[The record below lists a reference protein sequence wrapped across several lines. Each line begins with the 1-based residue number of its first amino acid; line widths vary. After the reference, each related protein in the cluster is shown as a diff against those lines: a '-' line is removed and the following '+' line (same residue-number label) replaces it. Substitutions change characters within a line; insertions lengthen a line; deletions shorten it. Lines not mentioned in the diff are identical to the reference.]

1 MPDSPESN
9 EIQDQTDK
17 LYEQLGFSDRQE
29 VVANQF
35 VKYCINNPKD
45 VQAKTSQI
53 IPFMD
58 TVAEAL
64 IKSNENKYGI
74 ETGVKTVQL
83 YLQSPTSEYFGET
96 LVRLGYLEENEV
108 DEMLSIKPGEIEF
121 GSFLVGQGVITPDQR
136 DMAVIVQ
143 KRLFTI
149 SEVFQKVTQE
159 KSVDLDAEFV
169 EHMKNVVMYFQTTTK
184 EMEKTID
191 QSHPEDIR
199 KTMGRLQN
207 IIGETESSSH
217 KVLDLVDN
225 SFNRID
231 QIEKAAND
239 LTEKNTDWE
248 KAVPEAIN
256 LLIKEL
262 NELRDINISISN
274 SQAIQ
279 DRVGQQ
285 LLKII
290 PVIEG
295 FYNLLQDLAVRLRIN
310 IEKQETA
317 LKENEYAQDG
327 YGANADDQRMEKQSD
342 VDDLLSSLGL

>member
-1 MPDSPESN
+1 MPDSPNPN
-9 EIQDQTDK
+9 EIQEQTNS
-17 LYEQLGFSDRQE
+17 LYEKLGFSERQE
-29 VVANQF
+29 MVAKQF
-35 VKYCINNPKD
+35 LKYCINKPKNI
-45 VQAKTSQI
+45 QEKTSQI

-64 IKSNENKYGI
+64 IKSSENKHSI
-74 ETGVKTVQL
+74 EIGVKTVQL
-83 YLQSPTSEYFGET
+83 YLQNPTAEYFGET
-96 LVRLGYLEENEV
+96 LVRLEYLEEHEV
-108 DEMLSIKPGEIEF
+108 GEMLDIKPREIEF
-121 GSFLVGQGVITPDQR
+121 GSFLVEQGLITQDQR

-159 KSVDLDAEFV
+159 KYADLDAEFI
-169 EHMKNVVMYFQTTTK
+169 ENMKNVVVYFQTTTR

-191 QSHPEDIR
+191 RSHPEDIQ

-217 KVLDLVDN
+217 MVLDFVDS
-225 SFNRID
+225 SFVKID
-231 QIEKAAND
+231 QIEIEA
-239 LTEKNTDWE
+239 KNLIETKKDWE
-248 KAVPEAIN
+248 QTVPGASDRV
-256 LLIKEL
+256 LQVL
-262 NELRDINISISN
+262 NELRDINIGISN

-285 LLKII
+285 LQKII

-310 IEKQETA
+310 IEKQETG
-317 LKENEYAQDG
+317 LNENECVQDG
-327 YGANADDQRMEKQSD
+327 YGAQDDNQRIQAQSD
-342 VDDLLSSLGL
+342 VDDLLSNLGL